1 MVGYDFSLKMDGI
14 RIEGPTPIKD
24 LDVESNHHENPG
36 TSKIISITSQS
47 HKITS
52 EEALIADGDETV
64 SEPFSEDEDDVCM
77 LDENK
82 DDAQVAN
89 RLQSDSL
96 VKDDTIIEE
105 KEPRQSIEIDKRLV
119 QENEVRIIIIEN

>member
-1 MVGYDFSLKMDGI
+1 MVGDDYFEKTDGI
-14 RIEGPTPIKD
+14 RIEEPTPIED
-24 LDVESNHHENPG
+24 LDMGSNHHENPG

-77 LDENK
+77 LDDNQ
-82 DDAQVAN
+82 DVA
-89 RLQSDSL
+89 
-96 VKDDTIIEE
+96 
-105 KEPRQSIEIDKRLV
+105 
-119 QENEVRIIIIEN
+119 